1 MLAANVQCAGG
12 GGDCRGHTGRGG
24 GGGLTLLVPTLSG
37 CMQSSWSFSVTTRC
51 GLGLLRRRAGL
62 LWLRGWG
69 RRLGSGLRCRL
80 AYLRSGGELC
90 DGSRCS
96 LGCRW
101 RCGGVGGSRRG
112 RSVRWG
118 SSCRGSCPR
127 FARLRC
133 SQSLHDGGD
142 PHSFL
147 QEEGE
152 QAEFKDGTVTWKL
165 TQRTST
171 LTGFPQHYYSFLIK
185 DCTTTVELCDEE
197 LPGGENKRAHLP
209 LSSGEVLLYLCAHI
223 FLDVLIWSCTARDP
237 VVQKWEKHSV
247 TTELPLSFNTRGYF
261 YRNSLTFEDYSDH
274 IFGSAFL

>member
-1 MLAANVQCAGG
+1 MYSVQEVVGTAEVTQGG
-12 GGDCRGHTGRGG
+12 VV
-24 GGGLTLLVPTLSG
+24 GGGLTLLVPTLGG

-112 RSVRWG
+112 CSVRWG

-185 DCTTTVELCDEE
+185 ELHNYCWNLWWGASWRRE
-197 LPGGENKRAHLP
+197 
-209 LSSGEVLLYLCAHI
+209 
-223 FLDVLIWSCTARDP
+223 
-237 VVQKWEKHSV
+237 QK
-247 TTELPLSFNTRGYF
+247 
-261 YRNSLTFEDYSDH
+261 
-274 IFGSAFL
+274 GSPST